1 MSKTPPQIFMPF
13 IRLNKDDS
21 MPLYLQLYEQIKQAI
36 FNGRLK
42 DGERMPSTRIL
53 SAELSVSRNS
63 VFQAYEQLMVEGFL
77 HGKKGDGTY
86 VCVQLSKAPH
96 RAVKAPVPVK
106 PSVPATVNYKDRS
119 LPDEILK
126 RDCAKEPWLPFQSSV
141 PAVQHF
147 PFKTWARIAAGIY
160 RNIHTLHLGYGDS
173 QGHLP
178 LRQALADYL
187 RINRSIVCTPDQI
200 LIVNGSRQAINLA
213 AQVLLKKGDQC
224 WMEDPGYQA
233 ARGAISRW
241 GGKLCP
247 VPLTRYGLDIDYAI
261 KHYTAA
267 KLAYVTPSHQ
277 YPLGGT
283 LPLGERLKLLQWAAR
298 RQMWLVEDDYDSE
311 FRYNGRPV
319 PALKGLDDQGRVIYT
334 GTFSKVL
341 FPALRLGY
349 LVLPSA
355 EMAQQ
360 FKLVKSTIDRQSP
373 VIDQAIVAQFMNEGH
388 FARHLRRMRTLYKKQ
403 QDELVAL
410 LKKHLGAYL
419 EVDACDTG
427 MHLVAWMLQ
436 PCDTQML
443 AKKAFREGIV
453 LQSIADS
460 SVHFKQRDGL
470 MMGFTGFNTAD
481 MELGVMKLKQLLKQE
496 AVKK

>member
-13 IRLNKDDS
+13 IRLNKRDGA
-21 MPLYLQLYEQIKQAI
+21 PLYLQLYEQIKQAI
-36 FNGRLK
+36 FNGQLK

-77 HGKKGDGTY
+77 QGRKGDGTY
-86 VCVQLSKAPH
+86 VCVQMSKAPH
-96 RAVKAPVPVK
+96 RAFKAAVPVKAPVKTEGVK
-106 PSVPATVNYKDRS
+106 YRDKALSSD
-119 LPDEILK
+119 ILK
-126 RDCAKEPWLPFQSSV
+126 RDCVKEPWLPFQICV
-141 PAVQHF
+141 PDVQHF
-147 PFKTWARIAAGIY
+147 PFRIWARIAAGIY
-160 RNIHTLHLGYGDS
+160 RNIHSLHLGYGDT

-187 RINRSIVCTPDQI
+187 RINRSIVCTPEQI

-213 AQVLLKKGDQC
+213 AQMLLKKGDQC

-233 ARGAISRW
+233 ARGAITRW
-241 GGKLCP
+241 GGTLCP
-247 VPLTRYGLDIDYAI
+247 VPLNQYGLDINYAI
-261 KHYTAA
+261 KRYPDA
-267 KLAYVTPSHQ
+267 KFAYVTPSHQ

-283 LPLGERLKLLQWAAR
+283 LPLGERLKLLQWAGK
-298 RQMWLVEDDYDSE
+298 QGMWLVEDDYDSE

-349 LVLPSA
+349 MVLPSA

-360 FKLVKSTIDRQSP
+360 FKIVKSTIDRQNP
-373 VIDQAIVAQFMNEGH
+373 VIDQAIVAQFMQEGH

-403 QDELVAL
+403 QDETLSL
-410 LKKHLGAYL
+410 LEKHLGDYL
-419 EVDACDTG
+419 ELDACDTG
-427 MHLVAWMLQ
+427 MHMVAWLRK
-436 PCDTQML
+436 PCNLPLLVEQADAQ
-443 AKKAFREGIV
+443 GIV
-453 LQSIADS
+453 IQSVADYCIR
-460 SVHFKQRDGL
+460 FKQKDAL
-470 MMGFTGFNTAD
+470 MLGFTAFKPEDA
-481 MELGVMKLKQLLKQE
+481 EKAAIQLKKLFAQQ
-496 AVKK
+496 

>member
-13 IRLNKDDS
+13 IRLNKDDAT
-21 MPLYLQLYEQIKQAI
+21 PLYLQLYEQIRQAI
-36 FNGRLK
+36 FNGGLK

-63 VFQAYEQLMVEGFL
+63 VFQAYEQLMAEGFL
-77 HGKKGDGTY
+77 QGKKGDGTY
-86 VCVQLSKAPH
+86 VCVQLSKTPH
-96 RAVKAPVPVK
+96 RAVKAPAPKPV
-106 PSVPATVNYKDRS
+106 AADTVKYRDKS
-119 LPDEILK
+119 LPDELLK
-126 RDCAKEPWLPFQSSV
+126 RDCAKEPWLPFQSAV
-141 PAVQHF
+141 PSVQHF

-160 RNIHTLHLGYGDS
+160 RNIFSLHLGYGDT

-233 ARGAISRW
+233 ARGAITRW

-261 KHYTAA
+261 KHYPAA
-267 KLAYVTPSHQ
+267 TFAYVTPSHQ

-283 LPLGERLKLLQWAAR
+283 LPLGERLKLLQWAAKH
-298 RQMWLVEDDYDSE
+298 QMWLVEDDYDSE
-311 FRYNGRPV
+311 FRYNGRPI
-319 PALKGLDDQGRVIYT
+319 PALKGLDDKGRVIYT

-349 LVLPSA
+349 MVLPTA

-360 FKLVKSTIDRQSP
+360 FKLVKSTIDRQNP
-373 VIDQAIVAQFMNEGH
+373 VIDQAIVAQFMQEGH
-388 FARHLRRMRTLYKKQ
+388 FARHLRKMRVLYKKQ
-403 QDELVAL
+403 QDELVSL
-410 LKKHLGAYL
+410 LKKHLGAYM

-427 MHLVAWMLQ
+427 MHLVVWMLQ
-436 PCDTQML
+436 PCDTREL
-443 AKKAFREGIV
+443 AKKALNEGII
-453 LQSIADS
+453 LQPVADY
-460 SVHFKQRDGL
+460 SVRFEHNNGL
-470 MMGFTGFNTAD
+470 VMGFTGFSTKD
-481 MELGVMKLKQLLKQE
+481 MELAVMKLKRLL
-496 AVKK
+496 VVSC

>member
-13 IRLNKDDS
+13 IRLNKDDG

-36 FNGRLK
+36 FNGRLQEN
-42 DGERMPSTRIL
+42 ERMPSTRIL

-77 HGKKGDGTY
+77 QGKKGDGTY
-86 VCVQLSKAPH
+86 VCVQLNKASH
-96 RAVKAPVPVK
+96 RAVKMPAPSK
-106 PSVPATVNYKDRS
+106 PLTAEVLKYKDRS
-119 LPDEILK
+119 QLPQELLK
-126 RDCAKEPWLPFQSSV
+126 RDCAKEPWLPFQSAV

-160 RNIHTLHLGYGDS
+160 RNIHELHLGYGDT

-187 RINRSIVCTPDQI
+187 RLNRSIVCTPEQI
-200 LIVNGSRQAINLA
+200 LIVNGSRQAVNLA
-213 AQVLLKKGDQC
+213 AQVLIKNGDLC

-261 KHYTAA
+261 QHYPSA
-267 KLAYVTPSHQ
+267 KFAYVTPSHQ

-283 LPLGERLKLLQWAAR
+283 LPLGERLKLLQWAAKH
-298 RQMWLVEDDYDSE
+298 QMWLVEDDYDSE

-319 PALKGLDDQGRVIYT
+319 PALKGLDDKGRVIYT

-349 LVLPSA
+349 MVLPSV
-355 EMAQQ
+355 EMAKQ
-360 FKLVKSTIDRQSP
+360 FKLVKSTIDRQNP
-373 VIDQAIVAQFMNEGH
+373 VIDQAIVAQFMQEGH
-388 FARHLRRMRTLYKKQ
+388 FARHLRKMRTLYKKQ

-427 MHLVAWMLQ
+427 MHLIAWMLQ
-436 PCDTQML
+436 SGNAEEL
-443 AKKAFREGIV
+443 AKKALNEGIIV
-453 LQSIADS
+453 QAVSDY
-460 SVHFKQRDGL
+460 SVHFEHNKGL
-470 MMGFTGFNTAD
+470 IMGFTGFSVKE
-481 MELGVMKLKQLLKQE
+481 MEQAVMKLKALFK
-496 AVKK
+496 A

>member
-13 IRLNKDDS
+13 IRLNKEDGL
-21 MPLYLQLYEQIKQAI
+21 PLYLQLYEQIKQAI
-36 FNGRLK
+36 FNGRLQ

-53 SAELSVSRNS
+53 STELSVSRNS

-77 HGKKGDGTY
+77 QGKTGDGTY
-86 VCVQLSKAPH
+86 VCVQLNKAAH
-96 RAVKAPVPVK
+96 RAVKAPAPK
-106 PSVPATVNYKDRS
+106 PLTADTLKYKDKS
-119 LPDEILK
+119 LPQELLK

-160 RNIHTLHLGYGDS
+160 RDIHTLHLGYGDT

-187 RINRSIVCTPDQI
+187 RINRSIVCTPEQI
-200 LIVNGSRQAINLA
+200 LIVNGSRQAVNLA
-213 AQVLLKKGDQC
+213 AQVLIRNGDLC

-233 ARGAISRW
+233 ARGAIFRW

-261 KHYTAA
+261 KHYPTA
-267 KLAYVTPSHQ
+267 KFAYVTPSHQ

-283 LPLGERLKLLQWAAR
+283 LPLGERLKLLQWAAKQ
-298 RQMWLVEDDYDSE
+298 QMWIVEDDYDSE

-319 PALKGLDDQGRVIYT
+319 PALKGLDDKGRVIYT

-349 LVLPSA
+349 MVLPNA
-355 EMAQQ
+355 EVAQQ
-360 FKLVKSTIDRQSP
+360 FKSVKSTIDRQNP
-373 VIDQAIVAQFMNEGH
+373 VIDQAIVAQFMQEGH

-403 QDELVAL
+403 QDELVTL
-410 LKKHLGAYL
+410 VEKHLGAYL

-427 MHLVAWMLQ
+427 MHLIAWMRQ
-436 PCDTQML
+436 SGNAREL
-443 AKKAFREGIV
+443 AKKAANDGV
-453 LQSIADS
+453 LLQAVSDY
-460 SVHFKQRDGL
+460 SVRFAHDNGL
-470 MMGFTGFNTAD
+470 IMGFTGFSTKD
-481 MELGVMKLKQLLKQE
+481 MEQAVVKLKKLL
-496 AVKK
+496 VGS